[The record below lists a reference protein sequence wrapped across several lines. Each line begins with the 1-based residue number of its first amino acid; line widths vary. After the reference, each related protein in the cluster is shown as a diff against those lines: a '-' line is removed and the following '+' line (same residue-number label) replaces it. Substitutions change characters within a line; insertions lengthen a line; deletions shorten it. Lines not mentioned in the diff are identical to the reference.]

1 VGQSDELLLLSLSS
15 NEARTLLALR
25 HLADHTGKVVAT
37 MEELGILT
45 HYSRETLRV
54 AVRGLEDRGIITTRR
69 TKRNLGKLYK
79 NEYQIVQ
86 ENLAS
91 TEKPVN
97 QSTEKPENL
106 ASAVEVFSQKI
117 LASTAGTDST
127 VITSNTNSKSI
138 VLNTTYLIPSEA
150 REEEKFK
157 EVKVVNKWQD
167 DGDDIV
173 GFGLLDSE
181 VQALLKPVPV
191 SKRNPKTRWQ
201 RPQDDWTPADVAT
214 EFSYRMY
221 QKINNAPAMLNTG
234 ELRGALAAYRKRY
247 NTNATI
253 EMAVMDKFFGDARIW
268 VEAKKTPHFAHKI
281 FLRLITTQTANV
293 LDELDMNDEVDV
305 KDTED
310 YAEYVFASDGTR
322 FDNSVPGRVNL
333 QRYEEKL
340 RRVK

>member
-1 VGQSDELLLLSLSS
+1 VGHSDELLLLSLSA

-25 HLADHTGKVVAT
+25 HLSDRDGKIVAT

-45 HYSRETLRV
+45 KYSRETLRV
-54 AVRGLEDRGIITTRR
+54 AVRSLEDRGLITTRR

-79 NEYQIVQ
+79 NEYQLIPENLASEDEKQ

-91 TEKPVN
+91 P
-97 QSTEKPENL
+97 
-106 ASAVEVFSQKI
+106 AEVFAQKF
-117 LASTAGTDST
+117 LASTAGTDDIGIPS
-127 VITSNTNSKSI
+127 TNSKSI

-150 REEEKFK
+150 REENFK
-157 EVKVVNKWQD
+157 EVKLVNKWQD

-173 GFGLLDSE
+173 GFGLLDGE
-181 VQALLKPVPV
+181 VQASLKPVPV

-221 QKINNAPAMLNTG
+221 QKINNAPAMINTA

-253 EMAVMDKFFGDARIW
+253 EMSVMEKFFGDARIW
-268 VEAKKTPHFAHKI
+268 GQAKKTPHFAHKI
-281 FLRLITTQTANV
+281 FLRLITTETANV
-293 LDELDMNDEVDV
+293 MDELGMNDASPVNSQE
-305 KDTED
+305 E
-310 YAEYVFASDGTR
+310 YAEYVYASDGKK
-322 FDNSVPGRVNL
+322 FDNSIPGRVQL
-333 QRYEEKL
+333 AKYEAKIE
-340 RRVK
+340 RVK

>member
-1 VGQSDELLLLSLSS
+1 VGHSDELLLLSLSA

-25 HLADHTGKVVAT
+25 HLSDSKGKIVAT

-45 HYSRETLRV
+45 KYSRETLRV
-54 AVRGLEDRGIITTRR
+54 AVRSLEDRGLITTRR

-79 NEYQIVQ
+79 NEYQLIQ

-91 TEKPVN
+91 EDEK
-97 QSTEKPENL
+97 QENL
-106 ASAVEVFSQKI
+106 ASPVEVFAQKF
-117 LASTAGTDST
+117 LASTAGTDDIGIPS
-127 VITSNTNSKSI
+127 TNSKSI

-150 REEEKFK
+150 REENFK
-157 EVKVVNKWQD
+157 EVKLVNKWQD

-173 GFGLLDSE
+173 GFGLLDGE
-181 VQALLKPVPV
+181 VQASLKPVPV

-221 QKINNAPAMLNTG
+221 QKINNAPAMINTA

-253 EMAVMDKFFGDARIW
+253 EMSIMEKFFGDARIW
-268 VEAKKTPHFAHKI
+268 GEAKKAPHFAHKI
-281 FLRLITTQTANV
+281 FLRLITTATSEV
-293 LDELDMNDEVDV
+293 MSELGMDEPVS
-305 KDTED
+305 TEPKRSN
-310 YAEYVFASDGTR
+310 YVYASDGTR
-322 FDNSVPGRVNL
+322 FDNSVPGRVDL

>member
-1 VGQSDELLLLSLSS
+1 MGHSDELLLLSLSA

-25 HLADHTGKVVAT
+25 HLSDRDGKIVAT

-54 AVRGLEDRGIITTRR
+54 AVRSLEDRGLITTRR

-79 NEYQIVQ
+79 NEYQLIQKNLASEDEKQ

-91 TEKPVN
+91 P
-97 QSTEKPENL
+97 
-106 ASAVEVFSQKI
+106 AEVFAQKF
-117 LASTAGTDST
+117 LASTAGTDNIGIPS
-127 VITSNTNSKSI
+127 TNSKSI

-150 REEEKFK
+150 REENFK
-157 EVKVVNKWQD
+157 EVKLVNKWQD

-173 GFGLLDSE
+173 GFGLLDGE
-181 VQALLKPVPV
+181 VQASLKPVPV

-221 QKINNAPAMLNTG
+221 QKINNAPAMINTA

-253 EMAVMDKFFGDARIW
+253 EMSVMEKFFGDARIW
-268 VEAKKTPHFAHKI
+268 SDAKKAPHFAHKI
-281 FLRLITTQTANV
+281 FLRLITTETANV
-293 LDELDMNDEVDV
+293 MEELGMDDEVPSQTPTTHQ
-305 KDTED
+305 K
-310 YAEYVFASDGTR
+310 YVYASDGTK
-322 FDNSVPGRVNL
+322 FSNSVPGRANL
-333 QRYEEKL
+333 ARYEEKL

>member
-1 VGQSDELLLLSLSS
+1 VGHSDELLLLSLSA

-25 HLADHTGKVVAT
+25 HLSDRDGKIVAT

-45 HYSRETLRV
+45 KYSRETLRV
-54 AVRGLEDRGIITTRR
+54 AVRSLEDRGLITTRR

-79 NEYQIVQ
+79 NEYQLIPENLASEDEKQ

-91 TEKPVN
+91 P
-97 QSTEKPENL
+97 
-106 ASAVEVFSQKI
+106 AEVFAQKF
-117 LASTAGTDST
+117 LASTAGTDDIGIPS
-127 VITSNTNSKSI
+127 TNSKSI

-150 REEEKFK
+150 REEKFK
-157 EVKVVNKWQD
+157 EVKLVNKWQD

-173 GFGLLDSE
+173 GFGLLDGE
-181 VQALLKPVPV
+181 VQASLKPVPV

-221 QKINNAPAMLNTG
+221 QKINNAPAMINTA

-253 EMAVMDKFFGDARIW
+253 EMSVMERFFGDARIW
-268 VEAKKTPHFAHKI
+268 GQAKKAPHFAHKI
-281 FLRLITTQTANV
+281 FLRLITTETADVMDEFGMEDEALSQTPTTHQ
-293 LDELDMNDEVDV
+293 
-305 KDTED
+305 K
-310 YAEYVFASDGTR
+310 YVYASDGTR
-322 FDNSVPGRVNL
+322 FNNSVPGRANL
-333 QRYEEKL
+333 ARYEEEKK
-340 RRVK
+340 RVK

>member
-1 VGQSDELLLLSLSS
+1 MGHSDELLLLSLSA

-25 HLADHTGKVVAT
+25 HLSDRDGKIVAT

-45 HYSRETLRV
+45 NYSRETIRV
-54 AVRGLEDRGIITTRR
+54 AVRSLEDRGLVATKR

-79 NEYQIVQ
+79 NEYQLMQKNLASDDKKQ

-91 TEKPVN
+91 P
-97 QSTEKPENL
+97 
-106 ASAVEVFSQKI
+106 AEVFSQKF

-127 VITSNTNSKSI
+127 DIPSTKSKSI

-150 REEEKFK
+150 RGKKFK
-157 EVKVVNKWQD
+157 EVKLVNKWQD
-167 DGDDIV
+167 DSDDIG
-173 GFGLLDSE
+173 GFGLLDGE
-181 VQALLKPVPV
+181 VPASLKPVPV

-221 QKINNAPAMLNTG
+221 QKINNAPAMINTS

-253 EMAVMDKFFGDARIW
+253 EMEIMEMFFGDARIW
-268 VEAKKTPHFAHKI
+268 NDAKKAPHFAHKI
-281 FLRLITTQTANV
+281 FLRLITKSTAEV
-293 LDELDMNDEVDV
+293 LDKLGMDEEVS
-305 KDTED
+305 KPAPASSNE
-310 YAEYVFASDGTR
+310 YAYASDGTK
-322 FDNSVPGRVNL
+322 FDNSVSGRIDL
-333 QRYEEKL
+333 SEYEEEL